1 MDLGRVGEIGII
13 RDMQIS
19 QEVVLIMWVKDVNI
33 LDNNGGSVGGKKW
46 IYLNIFRGNIQI
58 LKVIDRLF

>member
-1 MDLGRVGEIGII
+1 MDLGRVGETGTT

-19 QEVVLIMWVKDVNI
+19 QEVVPIMWAKDANI

-58 LKVIDRLF
+58 PKATDRSL